1 MNLDFVAQLKRPEHV
16 FRPARITRRLIRKV
30 RSSPPQYETVQLP
43 WGLPIR
49 IQPNEL
55 VGSRIWRFGV
65 HELPSC
71 ECISRLID
79 PGEIGV
85 DAGANIGQMTS
96 IMARRAGPTGKVI
109 AFEPHP
115 VLFKELQYNVAAW
128 TNEVTAPIAIHK
140 MALSNQAGVAQLVVP
155 SKFAGNHGCC
165 FLGGNPQTAL
175 RGNHVEVPV
184 GTLQTLIDEKTQ
196 ISFLKLDVEGHELQ
210 LLEGALNMIASGNI
224 RDILFEEFGTPP
236 TSLTRFLEDNGYTL
250 YRVGDA
256 LVKGGKPGPVLTSV
270 RTPDARAVR
279 EEPNYIATRDPGR
292 VLARMSTRGWMIYS
306 NKW

>member
-1 MNLDFVAQLKRPEHV
+1 MDLDFVAQLKRPEHV

-55 VGSRIWRFGV
+55 VGSRIWRLGV

-79 PGEIGV
+79 PGEIAV

-115 VLFKELQYNVAAW
+115 GLFKELQYNVAAW
-128 TNEVTAPIAIHK
+128 KNHDTAPIIVHNI
-140 MALSNQAGVAQLVVP
+140 ALSNQTGVAQLVVP
-155 SKFAGNHGCC
+155 SKFEKNHGCC
-165 FLGGNPQTAL
+165 FLGGDSQAASQS
-175 RGNHVEVPV
+175 NHLEVPV
-184 GTLQTLIDEKTQ
+184 GTLQTVIDEKLQ
-196 ISFLKLDVEGHELQ
+196 ICFLKLDVEGHELQ
-210 LLEGALNMIASGNI
+210 LLEGAQKMITSGNI
-224 RDILFEEFGTPP
+224 RDILFEDFGTLP
-236 TSLTRFLEDNGYTL
+236 TLLTQFLEDNGYTL
-250 YRVGDA
+250 YRLGDA
-256 LVKGGKPGPVLTSV
+256 LVEGGRPGPILTSV
-270 RTPDARAVR
+270 NIPDARSVR
-279 EEPNYIATRDPGR
+279 EEPNYIATRDPSR
-292 VLARMSTRGWMIYS
+292 VLARMSSRGWTIYS
-306 NKW
+306 NK